1 MRSLRNLL
9 LPALIVALSAGL
21 LAACSKADANLPT
34 VTVYKSPSCG
44 CCTKWVGHLKQ
55 NGFKVKITNMPN
67 VAPMKDRLGVPGGLG
82 SCHTAVVDGY
92 IVEGHVPA
100 DVIHRLLTERP
111 DVTGIAV
118 PGMPIGSPGMEGP
131 NPQSY
136 DIVAFTKDGQQHV
149 YASR

>member
-9 LPALIVALSAGL
+9 FPVLTIALSVSL
-21 LAACSKADANLPT
+21 LAACSKADAKLPT

-44 CCTKWVGHLKQ
+44 CCTKWVGHLEQ
-55 NGFKVKITNMPN
+55 SGFKVKTTNMPN
-67 VAPMKDRLGVPGGLG
+67 VAPMKERLGVPVGLG

-92 IVEGHVPA
+92 VVEGHVPA
-100 DVIHRLLTERP
+100 DVIHQLLTERP

-118 PGMPIGSPGMEGP
+118 AGMPIGSPGMEGP
-131 NPQSY
+131 NPQPY
-136 DIVAFTKDGQQHV
+136 NVVAFTKDGQQRI